1 MLKFEGVKKHYE
13 DFELNLTL
21 EVPEGYVTGLIGA
34 NGAGKSTLMKAMLGL
49 IPAKGKIIATHDL
62 DLVLETCD
70 RVLVLN
76 QGKLVADGSV
86 QDILW
91 NRKLLEK
98 YNLELPFCLAGVP
111 ERFSEKGVEVSK
123 TMEVMKRHS
132 GMMKRFCIEEISEI

>member
-1 MLKFEGVKKHYE
+1 M
-13 DFELNLTL
+13 
-21 EVPEGYVTGLIGA
+21 GLIGA

-76 QGKLVADGSV
+76 QGKLVADESV
-86 QDILW
+86 RDILW
-91 NRKLLEK
+91 NRKLLKK

-111 ERFSEKGVEVSK
+111 ERFSKKRFEVSE
-123 TMEVMKRHS
+123 TMEVNGKRAF
-132 GMMKRFCIEEISEI
+132 GYDEAILYRRK

>member
-1 MLKFEGVKKHYE
+1 MLKFEGVKKHYK
-13 DFELNLTL
+13 DFELNLTM

-34 NGAGKSTLMKAMLGL
+34 NGAGNSTLMKAMLGL

-111 ERFSEKGVEVSK
+111 ERFSEKGFEVSE
-123 TMEVMKRHS
+123 TMKVNGKRAF
-132 GMMKRFCIEEISEI
+132 GYDEAILYRKK

>member
-1 MLKFEGVKKHYE
+1 MSFHISKGEQV
-13 DFELNLTL
+13 
-21 EVPEGYVTGLIGA
+21 GLIGA

-111 ERFSEKGVEVSK
+111 ERFSEKEVEVSK
-123 TMEVMKRHS
+123 TMEVNGKRAF
-132 GMMKRFCIEEISEI
+132 GYDEAILYRRK

>member
-1 MLKFEGVKKHYE
+1 MHYTKVWNCGDSMGEFYYAEKEYNKLAISVKE
-13 DFELNLTL
+13 EQ
-21 EVPEGYVTGLIGA
+21 VGLIGA

-86 QDILW
+86 QDIFLW
-91 NRKLLEK
+91 NRKLFGKIQLRAAV
-98 YNLELPFCLAGVP
+98 LLG
-111 ERFSEKGVEVSK
+111 RSS
-123 TMEVMKRHS
+123 
-132 GMMKRFCIEEISEI
+132 

>member
-1 MLKFEGVKKHYE
+1 M
-13 DFELNLTL
+13 
-21 EVPEGYVTGLIGA
+21 GLIGA
-34 NGAGKSTLMKAMLGL
+34 NGAGNSTLMKAMLGL

-76 QGKLVADGSV
+76 QGKLVADGSAR
-86 QDILW
+86 DILW

-111 ERFSEKGVEVSK
+111 ERFSEKALEKKMFFPAALVI
-123 TMEVMKRHS
+123 
-132 GMMKRFCIEEISEI
+132 FY

>member
-13 DFELNLTL
+13 DFELDLTL

-34 NGAGKSTLMKAMLGL
+34 NGAGNSTLMKAMLGL

-111 ERFSEKGVEVSK
+111 ERFSEKGFEVSE
-123 TMEVMKRHS
+123 TMKVNGKRAF
-132 GMMKRFCIEEISEI
+132 GYDEAILYRKK

>member
-13 DFELNLTL
+13 DFELDLTL

-86 QDILW
+86 RDILW
-91 NRKLLEK
+91 NRKPLEK

-111 ERFSEKGVEVSK
+111 ERFSEKGVEVSE
-123 TMEVMKRHS
+123 TMEVNRKR
-132 GMMKRFCIEEISEI
+132 KVSESTPKVLNVR

>member
-1 MLKFEGVKKHYE
+1 MSFHISKGEQV
-13 DFELNLTL
+13 
-21 EVPEGYVTGLIGA
+21 GLVGA

-49 IPAKGKIIATHDL
+49 IPAKRKIIATHDL

-111 ERFSEKGVEVSK
+111 ERFSEKGFEVSE
-123 TMEVMKRHS
+123 TMEVNRKRAF
-132 GMMKRFCIEEISEI
+132 GYDEAILYRRK

>member
-1 MLKFEGVKKHYE
+1 M
-13 DFELNLTL
+13 
-21 EVPEGYVTGLIGA
+21 GLIGA

-62 DLVLETCD
+62 DLVLVLETCD

-111 ERFSEKGVEVSK
+111 ERFSEKVLEVFESTPK
-123 TMEVMKRHS
+123 VQNVR
-132 GMMKRFCIEEISEI
+132 

>member
-1 MLKFEGVKKHYE
+1 M
-13 DFELNLTL
+13 
-21 EVPEGYVTGLIGA
+21 GLIGA

-49 IPAKGKIIATHDL
+49 IPAKGKIIATH

-123 TMEVMKRHS
+123 TMEVNGKRAF
-132 GMMKRFCIEEISEI
+132 GYDEAILYRRK

>member
-1 MLKFEGVKKHYE
+1 M
-13 DFELNLTL
+13 
-21 EVPEGYVTGLIGA
+21 GLIGA

-76 QGKLVADGSV
+76 QGKLVVDGSV
-86 QDILW
+86 RDILW
-91 NRKLLEK
+91 NRKPLEK

-111 ERFSEKGVEVSK
+111 ERFSEKALERK
-123 TMEVMKRHS
+123 CFFQQPWLFFIK
-132 GMMKRFCIEEISEI
+132 SEILKSDDLKNLSECCLSLKTGGMDGKKKRDNR

>member
-1 MLKFEGVKKHYE
+1 M
-13 DFELNLTL
+13 N
-21 EVPEGYVTGLIGA
+21 YVSFHISKGEQVGLVGA

-49 IPAKGKIIATHDL
+49 IPAKRKIIATHDL

-111 ERFSEKGVEVSK
+111 ERFSEKEVEVSK
-123 TMEVMKRHS
+123 TMEVNGKRAF
-132 GMMKRFCIEEISEI
+132 GYDEAILYRRK

>member
-1 MLKFEGVKKHYE
+1 M
-13 DFELNLTL
+13 
-21 EVPEGYVTGLIGA
+21 GLIGA

-98 YNLELPFCLAGVP
+98 YNLELPFCWQEFLNVS
-111 ERFSEKGVEVSK
+111 RKKGLK
-123 TMEVMKRHS
+123 CPRPWK
-132 GMMKRFCIEEISEI
+132 

>member
-1 MLKFEGVKKHYE
+1 M
-13 DFELNLTL
+13 
-21 EVPEGYVTGLIGA
+21 GLIGA
-34 NGAGKSTLMKAMLGL
+34 NGAGNSTLMKAMLGL
-49 IPAKGKIIATHDL
+49 IPAKGKIIATH

-111 ERFSEKGVEVSK
+111 ERFSEKGVEVSE
-123 TMEVMKRHS
+123 TMEVNRKR
-132 GMMKRFCIEEISEI
+132 KVSESTPKVQNVR

>member
-1 MLKFEGVKKHYE
+1 MDEPSTALDLK
-13 DFELNLTL
+13 NRRR
-21 EVPEGYVTGLIGA
+21 LIRILQ
-34 NGAGKSTLMKAMLGL
+34 KLPTT
-49 IPAKGKIIATHDL
+49 KIIATHDL

-98 YNLELPFCLAGVP
+98 YNLELTFCLVGVP
-111 ERFSEKGVEVSK
+111 ERFSEKGLEVSEI
-123 TMEVMKRHS
+123 MEVNRKR
-132 GMMKRFCIEEISEI
+132 KVSESTPKVQNVR

>member
-1 MLKFEGVKKHYE
+1 M
-13 DFELNLTL
+13 
-21 EVPEGYVTGLIGA
+21 GLVGA

-98 YNLELPFCLAGVP
+98 YNLELPFCWQEFLN
-111 ERFSEKGVEVSK
+111 VSRK
-123 TMEVMKRHS
+123 KRL
-132 GMMKRFCIEEISEI
+132 KCPRPWK

>member
-1 MLKFEGVKKHYE
+1 M
-13 DFELNLTL
+13 D
-21 EVPEGYVTGLIGA
+21 LIGA

-91 NRKLLEK
+91 NRK

-111 ERFSEKGVEVSK
+111 ERFSEKGVEVSE
-123 TMEVMKRHS
+123 TMEVNRKR
-132 GMMKRFCIEEISEI
+132 KVSESTPKVLNVR